1 MYTRLETGSRGGEG
15 PFFNTMLKNL
25 IRIKNSFP
33 RLLTLRTTKKHVG
46 MSLCFFF
53 FSFGSFFLVKA

>member
-33 RLLTLRTTKKHVG
+33 GFSNSGLPRSMLVCLFV
-46 MSLCFFF
+46 
-53 FSFGSFFLVKA
+53 FSFFHLVHFS